1 MPSAAATEATQLQ
14 VLAALLMLHD
24 DLTLVEALMFLN
36 QGGYLITDS
45 GLILIPGGFDTLR
58 TRFQAMQAII
68 TSLKA

>member
-1 MPSAAATEATQLQ
+1 
-14 VLAALLMLHD
+14 MLHD